1 MTASD
6 ERADVAATQAL
17 SYLGACAKANDDA
30 TAWAAW
36 AHLQDRSAGMPHVAH
51 STQRAREDA
60 RFWAETAQPIELEC
74 YLLASADKLV
84 ENGDLI
90 HGKQIKRL
98 VAALW
103 DRMSPEEQ
111 RAFLLYLQRKNQ

>member
-1 MTASD
+1 MPIND
-6 ERADVAATQAL
+6 RADVAATQAL
-17 SYLGACAKANDDA
+17 TYLGACANAHDDA

-74 YLLASADKLV
+74 YMLAASDKLA
-84 ENGDLI
+84 ENGSLF

-103 DRMSPEEQ
+103 DRMSPDEQ
-111 RAFLLYLQRKNQ
+111 RAFLLYLQRKNP